1 MLNNKRGQRP
11 TIFPPKNRKGLST
24 IIVTV
29 ILIGLTIV
37 AVGIV
42 WAVVNNTLKKGAES
56 TDISSKCLGIQ
67 LTASAVSCSG
77 GTSTTAGTCT
87 VQLSRTGTDSSVIS
101 GVKVVA
107 VNSTGTRS
115 TFKDSPNNLP
125 VAEGR
130 TVIVDT
136 PIGMVSA
143 SVNEIES
150 TVYFTDTAG
159 RTQYCPQPNV
169 FTF

>member
-1 MLNNKRGQRP
+1 MLNNK
-11 TIFPPKNRKGLST
+11 KGLST

-42 WAVVNNTLKKGAES
+42 WVVVNNTLKRGAES
-56 TDISSKCLGIQ
+56 TDISSKCLDIQ
-67 LTASAVSCSG
+67 VGPTAVSCSG
-77 GTSTTAGTCT
+77 GTATLAGTCT
-87 VQLSRTGTDSSVIS
+87 VQLSRTGTNADVIA

-107 VNSTGTRS
+107 INSTGTRS
-115 TFKDSPNNLP
+115 IVKDSTGDLSI
-125 VAEGR
+125 AEGR
-130 TVIVDT
+130 TVSVDT

-143 SVNEIES
+143 SINKIES

-159 RTQYCPQPNV
+159 RTQHCPQPNV